1 MVKIFID
8 PAHGGHD
15 PGATANGLREKDI
28 SLNIAL
34 KMKSLL
40 SGYEG
45 VQVKLSRETDKF
57 VSLSQRTKMANEW
70 GADYFVSIHVN
81 AGGGTGFESFIY
93 NGKYSGKQETHRKRS
108 IIHAEVMKQLAGV
121 RDRGMK
127 EANFHVLRETKMAA
141 ILTENLFIDHKDDA
155 AKLKQDSWLQKIAQ
169 GHVNGL
175 AIAFGLKKK
184 QTPKPQPK
192 QDSNVYYRVVT
203 GSFKDRKNA
212 EKRVAELKKS
222 GFDSFIDVYKK

>member
-8 PAHGGHD
+8 PGHGGHD

-28 SLNIAL
+28 NLKIAL

-57 VSLSQRTKMANEW
+57 VSLSQRAKMANEW

-81 AGGGTGFESFIY
+81 AGGGTGFESYIY

-108 IIHAEVMKQLAGV
+108 IIHAEVMRQLADV

-127 EANFHVLRETKMAA
+127 EANFQVLRETKMAA
-141 ILTENLFIDHKDDA
+141 ILTENLFVDHKDDA

-169 GHVNGL
+169 GHVNGV

-184 QTPKPQPK
+184 QQPKPQPK
-192 QDSNVYYRVVT
+192 QTTGKLYRVQI
-203 GSFKDRKNA
+203 GAFSKRENA
-212 EKRVAELKKS
+212 EKLLKEAKAK
-222 GFDSFIDVYKK
+222 GFKDAFIKYE